1 MAMTKAKQAEIAE
14 AIAQLREWIKP
25 GDTVYTI
32 LESTSRSGMSRQIRT
47 VIPYIREQCDTCG
60 APAYPDRE
68 IGDHYT
74 RPDGWRS
81 RQGAAC
87 SHVEA
92 CGGIITSRIDHIHPN
107 HSIGLVTGYKRAKRG
122 SGDGL
127 IVGGCGMD
135 MGYHLVYALARKLW
149 PDGFDC
155 IGPGCPSNDHSNGD
169 RDYTPGHRHHADGG
183 YCLKHRW
190 L

>member
-1 MAMTKAKQAEIAE
+1 MATKAKQAEVAE

-32 LESTSRSGMSRQIRT
+32 LDSVSRSGMSRQIR
-47 VIPYIREQCDTCG
+47 VIVP
-60 APAYPDRE
+60 
-68 IGDHYT
+68 YT
-74 RPDGWRS
+74 RHEARYNDGWREIDK
-81 RQGAAC
+81 GVVAITDTD
-87 SHVEA
+87 H
-92 CGGIITSRIDHIHPN
+92 GGQLEIRCTVDHLHPN
-107 HSIGLVTGYKRAKRG
+107 HSVGLITGYRQAKK
-122 SGDGL
+122 GDGL

-135 MGYHLVYALARKLW
+135 MGYHLVYALSHRLW